1 MSEFTVSQ
9 LLAAA
14 DRDARQLL
22 GHTTPDDGP
31 ALTAAWPDLLRV
43 AVVLLANAPQ
53 PGTAQTSD
61 HPPTLDDHVHSM
73 LAEATAAPPLRLPP
87 PHGGCA
93 RIIDTWY
100 EAAAQTSRA
109 AHPPA
114 TNDRVLELGNQAD
127 PVAVRT
133 RVARTLATVAHLAG
147 RELQAHT
154 QRRVDVDAAGPRP
167 NWVMSKGNPPPG
179 NIEAQWIR
187 MLHRHEHHALDHIA
201 VPSTGSRSGLGEP
214 SQRAPGPGP
223 TLPGGV
229 ATWSIAALRQSTDP
243 HSGAADLR
251 RIALT
256 QRAALYATVALAHA
270 AVHRGEIPGEAGPHL
285 QARIDAAAQGWA
297 DMAEQWSWA
306 QVTHSRE
313 PTQASAD
320 VSRTLFATIDT
331 DLRGNRTRWLSPGD
345 VDNRFAGVPL
355 VPMLRTILESNEI
368 LAEVY
373 QQLPDQLHAEGR
385 LRAPGSVLLKI
396 YRETALNPSENPSR
410 LPIDPR
416 YLARNQLQRL
426 TPAAHG
432 RLQGTADALVNNAER
447 AHHALLVSAGPA
459 AATPARPATT
469 AWVPT
474 ARPHRPAR
482 PHRVTR
488 PTPDPNPGPGIP
500 R

>member
-43 AVVLLANAPQ
+43 AAVLLANAPQ
-53 PGTAQTSD
+53 PGTTQTSD

-87 PHGGCA
+87 PQRGCA

-100 EAAAQTSRA
+100 QAAAQTSRA

-114 TNDRVLELGNQAD
+114 TNDRVLELANRAD

-201 VPSTGSRSGLGEP
+201 VPSTGSRPELGEP

-223 TLPGGV
+223 TLPEASPPGRSPRFARAPTRTAARQTCAGSRSLSGPRSMPPSPWPTPPCTAASSPV
-229 ATWSIAALRQSTDP
+229 RPGPTFRLGSTPPRRAGLTWPS
-243 HSGAADLR
+243 SGA
-251 RIALT
+251 
-256 QRAALYATVALAHA
+256 
-270 AVHRGEIPGEAGPHL
+270 GP
-285 QARIDAAAQGWA
+285 R
-297 DMAEQWSWA
+297 
-306 QVTHSRE
+306 
-313 PTQASAD
+313 
-320 VSRTLFATIDT
+320 
-331 DLRGNRTRWLSPGD
+331 
-345 VDNRFAGVPL
+345 
-355 VPMLRTILESNEI
+355 
-368 LAEVY
+368 
-373 QQLPDQLHAEGR
+373 
-385 LRAPGSVLLKI
+385 
-396 YRETALNPSENPSR
+396 
-410 LPIDPR
+410 
-416 YLARNQLQRL
+416 
-426 TPAAHG
+426 
-432 RLQGTADALVNNAER
+432 
-447 AHHALLVSAGPA
+447 
-459 AATPARPATT
+459 
-469 AWVPT
+469 
-474 ARPHRPAR
+474 
-482 PHRVTR
+482 
-488 PTPDPNPGPGIP
+488 
-500 R
+500 